1 MNGKFARH
9 ILIVIAALA
18 MVSCMKETIV
28 TRDAITFAPVA
39 SKPTK
44 AIIEGTDYPVDE
56 TFAVSAF
63 YNGSQPYFSGV
74 TATKASSYWETES
87 PEYWPLDGQLVFHAY
102 SPASASGVSLSASGV
117 SATDYTIQNT
127 TQMTTDLCYA
137 SATVNDCAA
146 HPESVDLVFS
156 HALSQVVFRVKA
168 AGYYSTN
175 TTTVSLAMTS
185 LSLSGICSVGDFSSG
200 SWSNWETPYTYTLS
214 SATTPLTY
222 DGEHEPETIVI
233 CSYLFVPQEIPA
245 DANINVGY
253 SITQTISGDDYS
265 LANPPVS
272 IALRNSVTEWQPGKK
287 YVYTLNIG
295 LNNLINFTASAANW
309 GDPIEGSFVVE

>member
-1 MNGKFARH
+1 MRIRSFILGLTVLALFAS
-9 ILIVIAALA
+9 A
-18 MVSCMKETIV
+18 CTKGDWQK
-28 TRDAITFAPVA
+28 DAISFAPVA

-44 AIIEGTDYPVDE
+44 AIISGTTYPTGE
-56 TFAVSAF
+56 SFKVSAF
-63 YNGSQPYFSGV
+63 HNGTAAYFEGL
-74 TATKASSYWETES
+74 TASRISDNLWETS
-87 PEYWPLDGQLVFHAY
+87 STQYWPLGGSLTFNAY
-102 SPASASGVSLSASGV
+102 SPDSASATISASGVSVSG
-117 SATDYTIQNT
+117 YTIQNT
-127 TQMTTDLCYA
+127 TQMETDFCYA
-137 SATVNDCAA
+137 SATVANCDS
-146 HPESVDLVFS
+146 HPNAVPLAFS

-200 SWSNWETPYTYTLS
+200 SWSNWATPYTYTLS
-214 SATTPLTY
+214 SAATPLTY

-272 IALRNSVTEWQPGKK
+272 IALRNTVTEWQPGKK

>member
-1 MNGKFARH
+1 MRNRSFILGLTVFA
-9 ILIVIAALA
+9 LFASA
-18 MVSCMKETIV
+18 CTKGEWQQ
-28 TRDAITFAPVA
+28 DAISFAPVA

-44 AIIEGTDYPVDE
+44 ASISGTTYPTGDSFKVSAYHNGTD
-56 TFAVSAF
+56 A
-63 YNGSQPYFSGV
+63 YFQGL
-74 TATKASSYWETES
+74 TASRISDNLWETS
-87 PEYWPLDGQLVFHAY
+87 STQYWPLGGSLLFHAY
-102 SPASASGVSLSASGV
+102 SPASASATIGASGV
-117 SATDYTIQNT
+117 TASGYTIQNT
-127 TQMTTDLCYA
+127 TQMETDFCYA
-137 SATVNDCAA
+137 SATVADCDNHPAA
-146 HPESVDLVFS
+146 VPLVFS

-200 SWSNWETPYTYTLS
+200 SWSNLATPYTYTLS

-272 IALRNSVTEWQPGKK
+272 IALSNTVTEWQPGKK